1 MIWYQPH
8 THLWVE
14 VGVNAGWLMRSS
26 GWDEC
31 CLLVGKWSA
40 SSTWLG
46 LATRNTT
53 TTVIIMVGYCVLHF
67 LFLWRTDFVI
77 SSTYQ
82 SSMELFMATRGQRRQ
97 FLFVKTF
104 KLHLSSLLWPFIW
117 LLNRITRKI
126 PTLFSFSP
134 PPPPPDRTRNA
145 RWSSQGREQR
155 MSMMTV
161 VVVVQRETVRT
172 KPIQFSHANFPIP
185 SRVTE

>member
-46 LATRNTT
+46 LATINTT

-97 FLFVKTF
+97 FLFVRTF
-104 KLHLSSLLWPFIW
+104 KLHLSSPSWPFIW
-117 LLNRITRKI
+117 LLNRITRKYRHCSI
-126 PTLFSFSP
+126 FHHHHRHQIGQEMRDEAAKEGSKES
-134 PPPPPDRTRNA
+134 
-145 RWSSQGREQR
+145 RWW
-155 MSMMTV
+155 
-161 VVVVQRETVRT
+161 
-172 KPIQFSHANFPIP
+172 P
-185 SRVTE
+185 